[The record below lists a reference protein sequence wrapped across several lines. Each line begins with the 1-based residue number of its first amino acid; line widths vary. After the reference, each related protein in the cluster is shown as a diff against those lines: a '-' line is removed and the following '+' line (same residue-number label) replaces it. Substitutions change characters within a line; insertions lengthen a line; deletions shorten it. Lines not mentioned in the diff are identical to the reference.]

1 MADLQRRREQAEA
14 SAHVQTPGQ
23 VTGIA
28 LGTNV
33 VIAYAVGHGNREDVQ
48 KAVHTSVL
56 VAVIGGVLVALVGE
70 LAAAPV
76 LGLLNVPED
85 VFPLALLY
93 EVMSGYLRGF
103 GLSLAPALLIM
114 AGVCGV
120 RIMWVRLV
128 FPRYSTFQTIM
139 MAYPI
144 SLITTTLLIFIALLY
159 YRPAKRFARMEE
171 PL

>member
-1 MADLQRRREQAEA
+1 MADLQRRRERAEA

-23 VTGIA
+23 ITGIA

-56 VAVIGGVLVALVGE
+56 VAVIGGV
-70 LAAAPV
+70 
-76 LGLLNVPED
+76 
-85 VFPLALLY
+85 
-93 EVMSGYLRGF
+93 
-103 GLSLAPALLIM
+103 
-114 AGVCGV
+114 

-128 FPRYSTFQTIM
+128 FPRNSTFQTIM

>member
-1 MADLQRRREQAEA
+1 MADLQRRRERAEA

-33 VIAYAVGHGNREDVQ
+33 VIAYAVWHGNREDVQ

-85 VFPLALLY
+85 VFPLALLH

-103 GLSLAPALLIM
+103 GLSLAPALLTM